1 MTALLIAP
9 FWLEAGRLE
18 LLLLLLLPLPLLR
31 LELEL
36 ARFGDDLLRPLD
48 ALRLAVLRLAVLR
61 LVLRV
66 PDFFCPP
73 DALRPLVDFDAL
85 PDEARVELAGFFA
98 REPLDVVR
106 FRCVPP
112 LDDALLVAISTSPLE
127 NVRLATTATQA
138 VREAIR
144 VQAFLRGD
152 GLGEP
157 VEQIARRLDR
167 AGEQRED
174 PAAALQRGRRAGEAE

>member
-1 MTALLIAP
+1 LTAPLIAP
-9 FWLEAGRLE
+9 FWLEAGWLE
-18 LLLLLLLPLPLLR
+18 LLLEPPLELRAELLRAELLR
-31 LELEL
+31 LEPLREV
-36 ARFGDDLLRPLD
+36 LLRPPD
-48 ALRLAVLRLAVLR
+48 AVRLAVLR

-66 PDFFCPP
+66 PDPLLRWPP
-73 DALRPLVDFDAL
+73 DAFARPLVDFDAL

-112 LDDALLVAISTSPLE
+112 LDDALLVAIYTSPFE
-127 NVRLATTATQA
+127 NVRLATTATQG

-152 GLGEP
+152 RLGEP
-157 VEQIARRLDR
+157 VE
-167 AGEQRED
+167 
-174 PAAALQRGRRAGEAE
+174 